1 MSTDPLRDARLTYAR
16 ATFDEAQALADP
28 FDQLTAWLAQA
39 RESGIREPNAMTV
52 ATAGED
58 GTPDARIVLLR
69 GLDARGLVFF
79 TNYESRKG
87 RELARAPA
95 AALVFYWA
103 EAERQVRVE
112 GSVERLAPADS
123 DTYFATRP
131 RGHRLSAWASPQSR
145 TVASRDE
152 LEAAM
157 AHYEREFPDDV
168 PRPPHWGGF
177 RVLPA
182 RFEFWQGRANRV
194 HDRLVYERGDGRW
207 NRSRLAP

>member
-1 MSTDPLRDARLTYAR
+1 MSDDPLRDSRLTYAR

-28 FDQLTAWLAQA
+28 FEQLAAWLAHA
-39 RESGIREPNAMTV
+39 RESGVREANAMTV
-52 ATAGED
+52 ATVGES

-69 GLDARGLVFF
+69 GLDPRGLVFF

-87 RELARAPA
+87 RELARVPA
-95 AALVFYWA
+95 AALVFFWA

-112 GSVERLAPADS
+112 GSVERLAPEES
-123 DTYFATRP
+123 DAYFATRP

-152 LEAAM
+152 LDAAM
-157 AHYEREFPDDV
+157 AQYEREFPDDV
-168 PRPPHWGGF
+168 PRPPHWGGY
-177 RVLPA
+177 RVIPK

-194 HDRLVYERGDGRW
+194 HDRFVYERADESW
-207 NRSRLAP
+207 SRSRIAP